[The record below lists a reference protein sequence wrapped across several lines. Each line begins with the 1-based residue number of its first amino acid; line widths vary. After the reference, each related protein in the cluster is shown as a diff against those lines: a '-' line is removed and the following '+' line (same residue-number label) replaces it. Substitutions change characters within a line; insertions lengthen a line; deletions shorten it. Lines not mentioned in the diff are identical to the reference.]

1 MIYSFHSE
9 YQEVW
14 YRHTLPKNNFAIK
27 SHLWHSQT
35 NKQKTVHGNNGLY
48 KQI

>member
-1 MIYSFHSE
+1 MQISLRISRSLVQTHITE
-9 YQEVW
+9 KQC
-14 YRHTLPKNNFAIK
+14 NK

-48 KQI
+48 